1 MSRIKFISGHFFHFK
16 LELRKRIFESF
27 SWLERKWGWTLKRDF
42 SSKFQTF
49 RPNLTFSVFEIFSET
64 SDNFLLF
71 FGIGRKFGEKKI
83 VFQVTSW
90 SSPSS
95 PLWWSRWCPLMTSS
109 SCFWTKFQMKTSI
122 FFHRMAKNV
131 SKLWHRRGKTWTVLF
146 RFWIWETIF
155 DPAWQRTTWPDPHTP
170 LPASRRSETS
180 T

>member
-1 MSRIKFISGHFFHFK
+1 MPWIKFISGHFFHFK
-16 LELRKRIFESF
+16 LALRKRIFESF

-49 RPNLTFSVFEIFSET
+49 RSNLTFSVFEIFSET

-95 PLWWSRWCPLMTSS
+95 PLWWSRWWPLMTSS
-109 SCFWTKFQMKTSI
+109 SCFWTKFRMKTSI
-122 FFHRMAKNV
+122 FFLRMAK
-131 SKLWHRRGKTWTVLF
+131 KCF
-146 RFWIWETIF
+146 ETLTPTRQNL
-155 DPAWQRTTWPDPHTP
+155 DWPFSFLNMRNNIRPSMAANDLTRPTHTP
-170 LPASRRSETS
+170 PRLPT
-180 T
+180 